1 MTEFK
6 DTENSLLDI
15 SLKEANQYANKGYEI
30 SSSRIKLLEETIAT
44 ISLKIK
50 KDIDQLNNNNN
61 IKNSGIVNSLGTQ
74 LNTIIQNFQKVPQKL
89 EMDLN
94 KLSKTNFSITLFGR
108 TMAGKSTMMEI
119 LTHGNGDSIGKGAQR
134 TTRDIRTYTYKNMT
148 VTDVPGIAAFE
159 GEDDEIIAFNEAKKS
174 DLILFL
180 LTDDAPQASEAECL
194 SKIISLG
201 KPVICIINS
210 KVNIDKNTSFKLFT
224 RDIEKKMKLER
235 LETIKSQFMEFSK
248 IYGFPTNIPFVYVH
262 LKSAYLSQQEDWKEL
277 SSQLR
282 EISQFEILE
291 KYIIKEVEK
300 NGRFYKLKSFT
311 DIVLVPIIDVFE
323 TLCEQAVENSYQGR
337 IIIQNKKT
345 LEIWTNN
352 FHESSMERINNFT
365 KSIIE
370 DLKSEAEF
378 FIENNYNNSNI
389 DKEWRNIIKNQNIE
403 SKAEDLLNELMKD
416 CNLKL
421 QRLYDQLCS
430 DLKFSHT
437 TFDDKSLKSSYIID
451 TKRIF
456 NWSTRLLN
464 TGLII
469 ASFFAKTASLR
480 TATLIPTL
488 MVSSTNPIG
497 IALSAITIIQV
508 IGERFFTDKEKK
520 IKKTK
525 DKLRKEIN
533 NSLVNL
539 ENNLHSNMIS
549 TFNQE
554 IIDKLIKPT
563 IYELNKS
570 INSIFKLSDRQWD
583 LSKTLNSSLFNINM
597 LVFKEAL
604 SYIGHKEIENIAT
617 NIVRIPGKNMIIL
630 LENNTYFPNNAKKDL
645 KHLFKEEI
653 NFIYNK
659 NKKSIL
665 SQTLGKTFNRDNI
678 KIEYIDGQPRIAHI
692 ENLGILDTKRLNRL
706 RLGQQLTEL
715 LIMK

>member
-1 MTEFK
+1 
-6 DTENSLLDI
+6 
-15 SLKEANQYANKGYEI
+15 
-30 SSSRIKLLEETIAT
+30 
-44 ISLKIK
+44 
-50 KDIDQLNNNNN
+50 
-61 IKNSGIVNSLGTQ
+61 
-74 LNTIIQNFQKVPQKL
+74 
-89 EMDLN
+89 
-94 KLSKTNFSITLFGR
+94 
-108 TMAGKSTMMEI
+108 
-119 LTHGNGDSIGKGAQR
+119 
-134 TTRDIRTYTYKNMT
+134 MT

-456 NWSTRLLN
+456 NWSTKLLN

-508 IGERFFTDKEKK
+508 IGERFFTDKE
-520 IKKTK
+520 
-525 DKLRKEIN
+525 
-533 NSLVNL
+533 
-539 ENNLHSNMIS
+539 MIS

-563 IYELNKS
+563 IYKLNKS